1 MSKDETKSDNDE
13 SLTVC
18 ELWKD
23 DTSEVFR
30 KIESQIPLVFQN
42 YSNLYS
48 QYLHILDD
56 VFGTCFIAE
65 KKFFDKLNIDPKIL
79 KQLKKNSESIK
90 KIYLQNIEN
99 SSKLFDEYTKMRI
112 KSMKSFDNYVH
123 EMMTIYYNVLS
134 KSTNSKIF
142 GN

>member
-23 DTSEVFR
+23 DASEVFR
-30 KIESQIPLVFQN
+30 KIESQMPSVFQN

-48 QYLHILDD
+48 QYLHVLDD

-65 KKFFDKLNIDPKIL
+65 KKFFDKLNLDPKIS
-79 KQLKKNSESIK
+79 KQIKKNSESLK
-90 KIYLQNIEN
+90 KICLQNIEN

-123 EMMTIYYNVLS
+123 EMMTAYYNMS
-134 KSTNSKIF
+134 SNNKI
-142 GN
+142 

>member
-1 MSKDETKSDNDE
+1 MSKDETESNNDE

-30 KIESQIPLVFQN
+30 KIESQIPSVFQN

-48 QYLHILDD
+48 QYLHMLDD
-56 VFGTCFIAE
+56 IFGTCFITE

-90 KIYLQNIEN
+90 KIYIQNIEH
-99 SSKLFDEYTKMRI
+99 SSNFFNEYTKMRI
-112 KSMKSFDNYVH
+112 KSMKSFDNHVH
-123 EMMTIYYNVLS
+123 EMMTVYYNTLS
-134 KSTNSKIF
+134 KSTS
-142 GN
+142 